1 MPLNNF
7 LPPYV
12 LELVNYQLKDE
23 VDENTFIDI
32 NKKVGEEFTSNQSG
46 FLYREIGRNEDNTWL
61 VAVFWKTKQD
71 ALNSINNID
80 EIPNMVKTYMSM
92 INRETIKRSIYN
104 II

>member
-7 LPPYV
+7 LPPYA
-12 LELVNYQLKDE
+12 LELVNYQLNDE

-61 VAVFWKTKQD
+61 VAVF
-71 ALNSINNID
+71 
-80 EIPNMVKTYMSM
+80 
-92 INRETIKRSIYN
+92 
-104 II
+104 